1 MLIELSELYKK
12 YHINPSGVLHIGAS
26 LGQEAETYHQHGL
39 KVIWVEA
46 IRDVF
51 KQLQRNVLKYTGTIC
66 LNACVSDKDGD
77 IVDFNISNNEGQS
90 SSMFEFGTHLQ
101 AHPGIVFTEKTRLH
115 TARVDTLLKDRKI
128 DQHEYDFVN
137 LDIQGAELLAL
148 KGMDLTHVRYVYIEV
163 NEREL
168 YKGCPLLPEIDA
180 YLKRFDLHRV
190 ELKMTGWGWGDAFY
204 IRKQREMNN
213 AVQVPD
219 HYRPKHP
226 IVYPG
231 DNDPDF
237 ERWFFENYKG
247 SEGRTYLPILWTS
260 FYCKNGYGKQPGP
273 IAGLQKFIDD
283 LDRNKK
289 YFTIV
294 QYDDGLLNDI
304 RDLDIKVFSM
314 SGKPMHYALPLL
326 CQPHKA
332 ITTMPKRDIFCS
344 FVGRN
349 THPIRTEILKI
360 RHPGWLI
367 TDKVQKMTE
376 FCNTLARS
384 IFTLCPRGY
393 GCNSF
398 RILESIQF
406 GSLPVYISD
415 VFVEGHGVPFEE
427 YGIKIPADKINH
439 IPEILNSIS
448 PNEIRE
454 KQSKLPYIFDTYFS
468 YSGNKKLIE
477 ENIL

>member
-12 YHINPSGVLHIGAS
+12 YHINPTGVLHIGAS

-46 IRDVF
+46 IRDVY
-51 KQLQRNVLKYTGTIC
+51 KQLCRNVLKYTGTISI
-66 LNACVSDKDGD
+66 NACVSDKDGD

-90 SSMFEFGTHLQ
+90 SSLFEFGTHTIE
-101 AHPGIVFTEKTRLH
+101 HPGIVFTEKTRLH
-115 TARVDTLLKDRKI
+115 TARVDTLLRDRKI
-128 DQHEYDFVN
+128 EPHEYDFVN

-148 KGMDLTHVRYVYIEV
+148 KGMDLTHIRYVYIEV

-190 ELKMTGWGWGDAFY
+190 ETKMTNWGWGDAFY

-213 AVQVPD
+213 TVQVPD
-219 HYRPKHP
+219 HFRPKHP

-247 SEGRTYLPILWTS
+247 SEGRTYLPIQWTA

-273 IAGLQKFIDD
+273 IASLQKFIDE
-283 LDRNKK
+283 LDRSKK
-289 YFTIV
+289 YFTIC
-294 QYDDGLLNDI
+294 QYDDGILNDLK
-304 RDLDIKVFSM
+304 DLDIKVFSM
-314 SGKPMHYALPLL
+314 SGKPMDYCLPLL
-326 CQPHKA
+326 CQPHKP
-332 ITTMPKRDIFCS
+332 INPMPDRDIFCS

-349 THPIRTEILKI
+349 THPIRSEILKI
-360 RHPGWLI
+360 KQSGWLI
-367 TDKVQKMTE
+367 TDKVQKMPE

-384 IFTLCPRGY
+384 VFTLCPRGY
-393 GCNSF
+393 GITSF
-398 RILESIQF
+398 RIAECMQYGSIPIYLSDQF
-406 GSLPVYISD
+406 AEPH
-415 VFVEGHGVPFEE
+415 GHDFNLYGVKVRPDQ
-427 YGIKIPADKINH
+427 IKEL
-439 IPEILNSIS
+439 PEILRSVDISKKQKAVNTAYLAMFTYSI
-448 PNEIRE
+448 NKAIIEAE
-454 KQSKLPYIFDTYFS
+454 CLP
-468 YSGNKKLIE
+468 
-477 ENIL
+477 

>member
-26 LGQEAETYHQHGL
+26 LGQESETYHQHGL

-46 IRDVF
+46 IRDVY
-51 KQLQRNVLKYTGTIC
+51 KQLCRNVLKYTGTIC

-115 TARVDTLLKDRKI
+115 TARVDTLLKDRNI

-148 KGMDLTHVRYVYIEV
+148 KGMDLNHVRYVYIEV

-168 YKGCPLLPEIDA
+168 YKGIPLLPEIDT

-190 ELKMTGWGWGDAFY
+190 ETKMTNWGWGDAFY

-213 AVQVPD
+213 AVFVPD
-219 HYRPKHP
+219 HFRPKHP
-226 IVYPG
+226 ITYPG
-231 DNDPDF
+231 DNEIDF
-237 ERWFFENYKG
+237 ERWYYENFTG
-247 SEGRTYLPILWTS
+247 SPGRIYLPIQWTA
-260 FYCKNGYGKQPGP
+260 FYCRNGYGKQPGP
-273 IAGLQKFIDD
+273 IKGLQNFLDS
-283 LDRNKK
+283 LDRSKK

-294 QYDDGLLNDI
+294 QYDDGILNDLK
-304 RDLDIKVFSM
+304 DLDIKVFSM
-314 SGKPMHYALPLL
+314 SGQPMDYPLPLL
-326 CQPHKA
+326 CQDHMKIDP
-332 ITTMPKRDIFCS
+332 MPQRDLFVS

-349 THPIRTEILKI
+349 THPIRSQLLKI
-360 RHPGWLI
+360 KRPGWLI
-367 TDKVQKMTE
+367 TDQVQKMQA

-384 IFTLCPRGY
+384 VFTLCPRGY
-393 GCNSF
+393 GANSF
-398 RILESIQF
+398 RIRESLQF
-406 GSLPVYISD
+406 GSIPIYISD
-415 VFVEGHGVPFEE
+415 EFIEGHNIPFES
-427 YGIKIPADKINH
+427 YGVKIH
-439 IPEILNSIS
+439 SSEIHRVFDIVNSIS
-448 PNEIRE
+448 KDEI
-454 KQSKLPYIFDTYFS
+454 KQKQELLPSIFKTYYS
-468 YSGNKKLIE
+468 YEGNKKLIE
-477 ENIL
+477 ENI